1 MSLSPAEQLLNQ
13 RLGLTP
19 RIAGIDVEPAR
30 RPMGPPGDGPKR
42 KGPTPPL
49 IDKAILPL
57 TDWLERDLPP
67 SDPLL
72 GHWFTTTSR
81 ALLPA
86 PTGLGKSMFG
96 VALGMRICAGL
107 PFLRWEGR
115 RPCKGLYIDGEM
127 SNRLLKE
134 RLADEQKRL
143 GVVPAGFHALN
154 HEDVPNFAPLKT
166 PEGQNMVEEVIK
178 RIGKVEFIDFDNIM
192 SLVGGDMKEEDGW
205 RQTLPFIHSLTR
217 RKIGQLWLH
226 HTGHNENQSYG
237 TKTREWQMDTV
248 LFGARL
254 ERPDTDV
261 SMKLEFR
268 KARERT
274 PQTRG
279 DFEEISV
286 ALVDDEW
293 IYSSP
298 DGVTKSRP
306 SPLGSKFLDALV
318 NALASDE
325 ATTVTGRRRVGLE
338 AWKRECIALGLIDRD
353 RQRPHPLCQAQ
364 ARTHQPQPDCLQR
377 GLRMD
382 HLSMVARTPPQP
394 SRNHG
399 CATARNHPQPSPQPL
414 KNMARNH
421 SQPSPAHGPQPPA
434 TSA

>member
-1 MSLSPAEQLLNQ
+1 MNAEAAYDFSDEERAHIARMHQMGVDPGIGHRGNGKPTNRKTDIL
-13 RLGLTP
+13 RPGLT
-19 RIAGIDVEPAR
+19 RAV
-30 RPMGPPGDGPKR
+30 
-42 KGPTPPL
+42 
-49 IDKAILPL
+49 LPL
-57 TDWLERDLPP
+57 ADWLSRNLPP

-96 VALGMRICAGL
+96 VALGMRGCAGL

-115 RPCKGLYIDGEM
+115 RACKGLYIDGEM

-134 RLADEQKRL
+134 RLADEAKRL
-143 GVVPAGFHALN
+143 GVVPSGFHALN
-154 HEDVPNFAPLKT
+154 HEDVENFAPLNT
-166 PEGQNMVEEVIK
+166 PEGQNMVEDVIK
-178 RIGKVEFIDFDNIM
+178 RIGKVELVIFDNIM
-192 SLVGGDMKEEDGW
+192 SLVSGDMKEEEGW

-274 PQTRG
+274 PATRT
-279 DFEEISV
+279 DFEEISI

-293 IYSSP
+293 TYSSP
-298 DGVTKSRP
+298 EG
-306 SPLGSKFLDALV
+306 GSKAPITPVDQKFLDALV
-318 NALASDE
+318 NALAGDE
-325 ATTVTGRRRVGLE
+325 ARSAGGIRRVHQDV
-338 AWKRECIALGLIDRD
+338 WKSECFALGLIERD
-353 RQRPHPLCQAQ
+353 NDHS
-364 ARTHQPQPDCLQR
+364 ARTLFAKR
-377 GLRMD
+377 KLR
-382 HLSMVARTPPQP
+382 LITC
-394 SRNHG
+394 NHIR
-399 CATARNHPQPSPQPL
+399 CNEVEAWTL
-414 KNMARNH
+414 
-421 SQPSPAHGPQPPA
+421 
-434 TSA
+434 